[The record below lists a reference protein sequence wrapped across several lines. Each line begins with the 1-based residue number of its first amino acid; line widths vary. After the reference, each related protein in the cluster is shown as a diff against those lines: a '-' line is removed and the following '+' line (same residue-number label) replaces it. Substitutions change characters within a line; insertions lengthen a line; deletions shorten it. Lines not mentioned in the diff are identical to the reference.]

1 MEDSEALKQMI
12 AQSLEHCND
21 YDTLDLVYKLL
32 NCDNATPQPSQRE
45 RSPHASTCLLAVG

>member
-12 AQSLEHCND
+12 AQSLEQCND

-32 NCDNATPQPSQRE
+32 NYDNATPQPSQRE
-45 RSPHASTCLLAVG
+45 RTSSASTCLLAVC

>member
-1 MEDSEALKQMI
+1 MEDAEALKQMI
-12 AQSLEHCND
+12 TQSLEHCND

-32 NCDNATPQPSQRE
+32 NYDNAAPQPSQRE